1 MNQKQKLTLW
11 IGIAVVALIG
21 LFPPWNSVQTIATA
35 GGAIRSTRSA
45 GYAFL
50 LTPPIVLEPHV
61 KHNFPLD
68 VLDVELDTTRLVVE
82 LMFSLVVIVGLVL
95 VLKDGSPNVAATS
108 KDEANLA
115 QDVQAG

>member
-35 GGAIRSTRSA
+35 GGVIRSTRSA
-45 GYAFL
+45 GHAL
-50 LTPPIVLEPHV
+50 LFAPPVVLEPHV

-82 LMFSLVVIVGLVL
+82 LVFTLIVGGGLVVA
-95 VLKDGSPNVAATS
+95 LKNS
-108 KDEANLA
+108 K
-115 QDVQAG
+115 